1 MYGKGKNKLY
11 SRKKNPYLQI
21 HVFHVHDNINVPLK
35 VKNKTKQKQSH

>member
-21 HVFHVHDNINVPLK
+21 HVFHVHENIRCAFK
-35 VKNKTKQKQSH
+35 SKKTKQKQSH